1 MVKLASSL
9 SRLGPAKI
17 LVMGDIL
24 LDTYTIGKA
33 RRISPEAPV
42 AVVQVQKEDSLP
54 GGAGNTAL
62 NLISLG
68 AQVALVGRIGED
80 WAGESLKNSLK
91 VEGIDT
97 QWLVTQDLYRT
108 PIKNRIIAEN
118 QQIVRVDH
126 EQVISLSEPLEQY
139 LIDSLP
145 ALTKDIKVI
154 ALSDYGKGFL
164 TPALLQA
171 VMQHAN
177 REGIKV
183 ITDPKGSDFSKYE
196 GTTIIKPNQGE
207 AYAAA
212 NMPAQS
218 SLDSVAQRILQN
230 TKAQMLMITRSEA
243 GIALFESNGKR
254 QDFPVHAKEV
264 KDVTGAGDTV
274 LAMLAHAIANELTY
288 EEAAELCNVAAGIA
302 IEHFG
307 CARVTL
313 ADLAQRL
320 LDKNI
325 SHKIFDQEHMF
336 VLQEVLRKKNYT
348 ILVVPDLNLVSQEL
362 FQAMK
367 HLSDAQKEL
376 LVYIADPNACDIAIE
391 MVASLKE
398 VNFVLVHADNL
409 KISCGQLKPAETYVF
424 ENQKLTKVK
433 SFIDVIDSL
442 SSQNFAG
449 IVQKE

>member
-1 MVKLASSL
+1 MVKLASTL
-9 SRLGPAKI
+9 SRLGCAKV

-42 AVVQVQKEDSLP
+42 AVINVQREESLP

-68 AQVALVGRIGED
+68 AQVSLVGRIGQD
-80 WAGESLKNSLK
+80 WAGESLKNSLRD
-91 VEGIDT
+91 EGIQID
-97 QWLVTQDLYRT
+97 WIVTQEHYRT

-126 EQVISLSEPLEQY
+126 EDIMPLSESMEQY

-145 ALTKDIKVI
+145 VLVQDAKVI

-164 TPALLQA
+164 TTAFLQA
-171 VMQHAN
+171 LFQYAKKH
-177 REGIKV
+177 GIIV
-183 ITDPKGSDFSKYE
+183 ITDPKGNDFTKYE

-212 NMPAQS
+212 NLSSFSSIEVVANKILSTTQAQ
-218 SLDSVAQRILQN
+218 L
-230 TKAQMLMITRSEA
+230 LMITRSEA
-243 GIALFESNGKR
+243 GISLFDSTGSRE
-254 QDFPVHAKEV
+254 DFPVHAKEV

-274 LAMLAHAIANELTY
+274 LAMLAHALANGLSY
-288 EEAAELCNVAAGIA
+288 QEAAELCNVAAGIA

-313 ADLAQRL
+313 VDLAQRL

-325 SHKIFDQEHMF
+325 THKIFDDEHLF
-336 VLQEVLRKKNYT
+336 VLQEVLRLRSFNL
-348 ILVVPDLNLVSQEL
+348 LVIKELNVLTQPL
-362 FQAMK
+362 YQAIK
-367 HLSDAQKEL
+367 QLSSSIDTL
-376 LVYIADPNACDIAIE
+376 LVYIADPNPCDISTE
-391 MVASLKE
+391 MLASLKE
-398 VNFVLVHADNL
+398 INFILIHSDHLKDACQQLEPQETFVFTDDKLIKVASFKNL
-409 KISCGQLKPAETYVF
+409 FSKAECL
-424 ENQKLTKVK
+424 Q
-433 SFIDVIDSL
+433 S
-442 SSQNFAG
+442 
-449 IVQKE
+449 

>member
-9 SRLGPAKI
+9 SRLGRAKV
-17 LVMGDIL
+17 LVMGDLL

-42 AVVQVQKEDSLP
+42 AVVQVQKEESLP

-68 AQVALVGRIGED
+68 AQVVLAGRCGRD
-80 WAGESLKNSLK
+80 WAGDFLKKSLDA
-91 VEGIDT
+91 EGILTDWIVI
-97 QWLVTQDLYRT
+97 QEQYRT

-126 EQVISLSEPLEQY
+126 EQTISLSESLEQY
-139 LIDSLP
+139 LIESLP
-145 ALTKDIKVI
+145 ELVQDAKVI
-154 ALSDYGKGFL
+154 AFSDYGKGFL

-171 VMQHAN
+171 VIQYAN
-177 REGIKV
+177 QKGIIV
-183 ITDPKGSDFSKYE
+183 ITDPKGNDFSKYD

-212 NMPAQS
+212 NLPANA
-218 SLDSVAQRILQN
+218 SLDLVAQRIMQN
-230 TKAQMLMITRSEA
+230 TKAQKLMITRSEA
-243 GIALFESNGKR
+243 GIALFESTGQR

-274 LAMLAHAIANELTY
+274 LAMLAHALANGLTY

-307 CARVTL
+307 CARVSL
-313 ADLAQRL
+313 SDLAQRL

-325 SHKIFDQEHMF
+325 SHKIFDPDHMF
-336 VLQEVLRKKNYT
+336 VLQEVLRSKRFT
-348 ILVVPDLNLVSQEL
+348 MMVIPELSDLTQSL

-367 HLSDAQKEL
+367 QLAASNQTL
-376 LVYIADPNACDIAIE
+376 LIYIADLDPCDTSIE
-391 MVASLKE
+391 MIASLKE
-398 VNFVLVHADNL
+398 VNFILIHSDHL
-409 KISCGQLKPAETYVF
+409 KDACCQLKPAEIYLF
-424 ENQKLTKVK
+424 GDEKLTQVAT
-433 SFIDVIDSL
+433 FAELIDKFRHPVTL
-442 SSQNFAG
+442 
-449 IVQKE
+449 

>member
-42 AVVQVQKEDSLP
+42 AVVHVHRQDSLP

-68 AQVALVGRIGED
+68 AHVSLVGRIGQD
-80 WAGESLKNSLK
+80 DAGTLLKNLLSH
-91 VEGIDT
+91 EGISTD
-97 QWLVTQDLYRT
+97 WLVIQNQYCT

-126 EQVISLSEPLEQY
+126 EQVVSLNEDLEQY
-139 LIDSLP
+139 LINSLP
-145 ALTKDIKVI
+145 ELVGEAKVI

-171 VMQHAN
+171 VMEYAN
-177 REGIKV
+177 KNGVIV
-183 ITDPKGSDFSKYE
+183 ITDPKGNDFSKYK

-212 NMPAQS
+212 NLSPQA
-218 SLDSVAQRILQN
+218 SLDSVANKILQN
-230 TKAQMLMITRSEA
+230 TQAQLLMITRSEA
-243 GIALFESNGKR
+243 GIALFESNGSR
-254 QDFPVHAKEV
+254 QDFPVDAKEV

-274 LAMLAHAIANELTY
+274 LAMLAHSLANNLSY
-288 EEAAELCNVAAGIA
+288 REAAELCNVAAGIA
-302 IEHFG
+302 IEHVG
-307 CARVTL
+307 CARITL
-313 ADLAQRL
+313 SDLAQRL

-325 SHKIFDQEHMF
+325 NHKIFDQDHLF
-336 VLQEVLRKKNYT
+336 VLQEVLRSKPFSLL
-348 ILVVPDLNLVSQEL
+348 IIPDLAFFSEALFKAIKQLSDSQEV
-362 FQAMK
+362 
-367 HLSDAQKEL
+367 L
-376 LVYIADPNACDIAIE
+376 LVYIADPNPSNVTLE
-391 MVASLKE
+391 MLASLKE
-398 VNFVLVHADNL
+398 VNFILIHSDNL
-409 KISCGQLKPAETYVF
+409 KEAYHYLNPVETYLFDKQQLKTV
-424 ENQKLTKVK
+424 
-433 SFIDVIDSL
+433 SSL
-442 SSQNFAG
+442 IELMDDLNAQFFAG
-449 IVQKE
+449 ANPVK

>member
-9 SRLGPAKI
+9 SRLGQAKV

-42 AVVQVQKEDSLP
+42 AVVQVQREESLP

-68 AQVALVGRIGED
+68 AQVALVGRIGQD
-80 WAGESLKNSLK
+80 WAGDLLKNSLSA
-91 VEGIDT
+91 EGISTDWMVVQNHYLT
-97 QWLVTQDLYRT
+97 S
-108 PIKNRIIAEN
+108 IKNRIIAEN

-126 EQVISLSEPLEQY
+126 EQIVPLSESLEQY
-139 LIDSLP
+139 LIDALP
-145 ALTKDIKVI
+145 ELVQDAKVI

-164 TPALLQA
+164 THSLLQA
-171 VMQHAN
+171 VIQYAN
-177 REGIKV
+177 KNNIIV
-183 ITDPKGSDFSKYE
+183 ITDPKGHDFSKYE
-196 GTTIIKPNQGE
+196 GTTIIKPNQSE

-212 NMPAQS
+212 NLSPQVA
-218 SLDSVAQRILQN
+218 LDVVANRILQN
-230 TKAQMLMITRSEA
+230 TKARMLMVTRSEA
-243 GIALFESNGKR
+243 GISLFESDGSR

-274 LAMLAHAIANELTY
+274 MAMLAHALANDLSY
-288 EEAAELCNVAAGIA
+288 QEAAEFCNVAAGIA

-325 SHKIFDQEHMF
+325 NHKIFDQEHMF
-336 VLQEVLRKKNYT
+336 VLQEVLRSKSFLL
-348 ILVVPDLNLVSQEL
+348 LVLSELNVLTQSL
-362 FQAMK
+362 FRAIK
-367 HLSDAQKEL
+367 HLTDQDRYL
-376 LVYIADPNACDIAIE
+376 IVYIAGPNPCEVSIE
-391 MVASLKE
+391 MLASLKE
-398 VNFVLVHADNL
+398 VNFILVHTDNL
-409 KISCGQLKPAETYVF
+409 KDACQQLQPDETYMF
-424 ENQKLTKVK
+424 DNQKLTKVT
-433 SFIDVIDSL
+433 SFTGVMDSFNPQIL
-442 SSQNFAG
+442 
-449 IVQKE
+449 VK